1 MSGIQVF
8 FFSYLSKYY
17 LPQRTRKTDKKAQCQ
32 PKTKFAPPSSLCL
45 CFVSYV
51 HVVLLVFLILSLS
64 CLFNRC
70 FCPFFFFN
78 SEILLYSH
86 FFFILI
92 LFLFSY
98 FVTSLINRILKK
110 VSHNSTHPMNKNLHP
125 FNINFEGAFGF
136 LFSLQKIIV
145 FFVDFNFTKKIYL

>member
-1 MSGIQVF
+1 MNFKGSFGWMDFRKEKKKTKMGREKNLLTYLVGWICGWKLVEF
-8 FFSYLSKYY
+8 RCFFSYLSKYF
-17 LPQRTRKTDKKAQCQ
+17 LPQRTRKTNKKAQCQ

-51 HVVLLVFLILSLS
+51 HVVLFVFLILSLS

-86 FFFILI
+86 FF
-92 LFLFSY
+92 LFLFY
-98 FVTSLINRILKK
+98 FYFLTSSPL
-110 VSHNSTHPMNKNLHP
+110 
-125 FNINFEGAFGF
+125 
-136 LFSLQKIIV
+136 
-145 FFVDFNFTKKIYL
+145 

>member
-1 MSGIQVF
+1 MDFRKEKKKNKNGKRKKFIKVFSWVNLWMEMSGIQVF

-70 FCPFFFFN
+70 FCPHTPPFFF
-78 SEILLYSH
+78 LTVR
-86 FFFILI
+86 FFYTLTF
-92 LFLFSY
+92 FYSY
-98 FVTSLINRILKK
+98 FISIFLLRHLSNQPDPKK
-110 VSHNSTHPMNKNLHP
+110 SVS
-125 FNINFEGAFGF
+125 
-136 LFSLQKIIV
+136 
-145 FFVDFNFTKKIYL
+145 